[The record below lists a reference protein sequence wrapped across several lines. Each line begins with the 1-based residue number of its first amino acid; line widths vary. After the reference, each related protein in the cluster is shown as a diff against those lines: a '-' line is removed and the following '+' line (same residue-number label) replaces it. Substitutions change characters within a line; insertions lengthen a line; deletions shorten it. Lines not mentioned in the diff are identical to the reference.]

1 MNLTGLSDA
10 DIWISFRK
18 GEKWAMAFVYSEN
31 AEKLYRYGLK
41 FSPDSALVEDVLQ
54 DLFAGLIK
62 NRKSLGDTDNIF
74 FYLLKSFK
82 RKLLR
87 KIQSENRY
95 DRKEEVEAYNFE
107 VTWSVEH
114 DLILNEFSEQ
124 KQKMLS
130 EALQKLTPRQ
140 KEAIYLRFTKE
151 LGYKEVA
158 GLMDISVEACRNL
171 IAKAIVVLKKCI
183 SDKGYGLVILFLLY

>member
-1 MNLTGLSDA
+1 MGSTGLTDFK
-10 DIWISFRK
+10 IWTSFKKGEEWAISFIY
-18 GEKWAMAFVYSEN
+18 AEN

-41 FSPDSALVEDVLQ
+41 FTPDSALVEDVLQ
-54 DLFAGLIK
+54 DLFADLIK
-62 NRKSLGDTDNIF
+62 NRKSLGDTDNIL

-87 KIQSENRY
+87 KVQSEKRY
-95 DRKEEVEAYNFE
+95 YRKEEIEGYYFE

-114 DLILNEFSEQ
+114 DFILNEFSEQ

-130 EALQKLTPRQ
+130 EALQNLTPRQ

-151 LGYKEVA
+151 LDYNEVA

-171 IAKAIVVLKKCI
+171 IAKAISILKKCI
-183 SDKGYGLVILFLLY
+183 SEKGFGPAV

>member
-1 MNLTGLSDA
+1 MNLTGLSDTE
-10 DIWISFRK
+10 IWVSFRK

-41 FSPDSALVEDVLQ
+41 ITSDSALVEDVLQ

-62 NRKSLGDTDNIF
+62 NRKSLGDTDNIL

-95 DRKEEVEAYNFE
+95 DRKEEMKDINFE

-140 KEAIYLRFTKE
+140 KEAIYLTKE
-151 LGYKEVA
+151 LLQRMDILDYKEVA
-158 GLMDISVEACRNL
+158 GLIR
-171 IAKAIVVLKKCI
+171 
-183 SDKGYGLVILFLLY
+183 